1 MVDLLDQMIQFLKK
15 KKWTTFEKFGTLE
28 ELTNMKWS
36 NDENQLGKQLAPE
49 ETQIDQI
56 LVSRME
62 DISMSHTRET
72 RNHNLDL

>member
-1 MVDLLDQMIQFLKK
+1 
-15 KKWTTFEKFGTLE
+15 
-28 ELTNMKWS
+28 MKWS
-36 NDENQLGKQLAPE
+36 NDENQLGKQLALE

-56 LVSRME
+56 PVSRME